1 MTISSQPKIAIL
13 GAGLIG
19 RMLALSL
26 VRRYHE
32 QYQIEL
38 FDSDDT
44 AASQSTAFLA
54 AAMLAPIAESV
65 EASELVCQLGERSL
79 TLWPEFLAS
88 LDSDVFF
95 QQKGSLILSYEQDAS
110 LLHDFKHRIKPQY
123 QPQLGALRPQQLAQ
137 YEPCLLEQSARF
149 SGGLFLAKEAQ
160 LDNRQLLD
168 ALKSAIQ
175 TSTIVWHQQHKV
187 EQFEGQNFTTRYH
200 DQVVQHRA
208 DWIFDCRGLGAK
220 QSMAENHAE
229 SLQLRGVRGEVIRLH
244 APAVTL
250 QRQVRLMHPRYPIYI
265 APKQNHHFVV
275 GATQIE
281 SEDKRQPTVRSA
293 MELLSSC
300 FSLHP
305 GFAEAEILEIAS
317 GLRPALP
324 NNDPRVIVKDHL
336 IQINGL
342 YRHGYLTAP
351 AIIEA
356 VLALFAKQNRHEQ
369 KITPDTGSQFETLI
383 EYR

>member
-1 MTISSQPKIAIL
+1 MAISFQPKIAVL

-19 RMLALSL
+19 RMLALNL
-26 VRRYHE
+26 ARRYHQ

-44 AASQSTAFLA
+44 ASSQSTAFLA
-54 AAMLAPIAESV
+54 AAMLAPVAESV
-65 EASELVCQLGERSL
+65 EASELVCQLGEHSL

-88 LDSDVFF
+88 LDNDVFF
-95 QQKGSLILSYEQDAS
+95 QQNGSLILSYGQDAP
-110 LLHDFKHRIKPQY
+110 LLQDFKQRIKTHY
-123 QPQLGALRPQQLAQ
+123 QPQLEVLNPQQLAQ
-137 YEPCLLEQSARF
+137 YEPFLAEQTNRF
-149 SGGLFLAKEAQ
+149 SGGLFLAGEAQ
-160 LDNRQLLD
+160 LDNRQLLN
-168 ALKSAIQ
+168 ALKSSIQ
-175 TSTIVWHQQHKV
+175 NSAVVWHPQHKV
-187 EQFEGQNFTTRYH
+187 EQLEGQDFTTH
-200 DQVVQHRA
+200 CHGQIIEHHA
-208 DWIFDCRGLGAK
+208 EWIFDCRGLGAK

-244 APAVTL
+244 APAVDL
-250 QRQVRLMHPRYPIYI
+250 QRPVRLMHPRYPIYI

-281 SEDKRQPTVRSA
+281 SEDQRQPTVRSA

-305 GFAEAEILEIAS
+305 GFAEAEILEIES

-324 NNDPRVIVKDHL
+324 NNDPRIIVKDRL

-351 AIIEA
+351 AVIEA
-356 VLALFAKQNRHEQ
+356 AMKIFAKQNRNGNNIE
-369 KITPDTGSQFETLI
+369 PELNRFAALI
-383 EYR
+383 EYC